1 MPQRNDRTKYYHAVP
16 CPKCGALNQI
26 NAHYCISC
34 GKSLTG
40 TPSKKGVTFRISG
53 AGLRQD
59 NIKDT
64 ISKIFEYSIIVGWG
78 LLSVFSAFW
87 AYALLATMGLT
98 AVVLSVLLFAHLF
111 GPLII
116 WRGFVKRES
125 YGVFVF
131 AVWIILSLCNAASI
145 YVLSLGLGLLG
156 SLVTTALA
164 WIILMVIYAY
174 LNRMV
179 FGFPDIPKTLDN
191 IVHEL
196 ARYGSHF

>member
-1 MPQRNDRTKYYHAVP
+1 MPQKDNGTKHYQAVP

-40 TPSKKGVTFRISG
+40 TRSRKGVTFRISG
-53 AGLRQD
+53 KGLKQD
-59 NIKDT
+59 DIKDT
-64 ISKIFEYSIIVGWG
+64 ISKIFEYSIIAGWG

-98 AVVLSVLLFAHLF
+98 AVVMSVLLFAHLF
-111 GPLII
+111 GPVII

-131 AVWIILSLCNAASI
+131 VVWIILSLCNAASI

-156 SLVTTALA
+156 SLVTTVLA
-164 WIILMVIYAY
+164 WIILVVIYAY
-174 LNRMV
+174 LNRMI
-179 FGFPDIPKTLDN
+179 FGFPNLPKILDD

-196 ARYGSHF
+196 ARHGSNF